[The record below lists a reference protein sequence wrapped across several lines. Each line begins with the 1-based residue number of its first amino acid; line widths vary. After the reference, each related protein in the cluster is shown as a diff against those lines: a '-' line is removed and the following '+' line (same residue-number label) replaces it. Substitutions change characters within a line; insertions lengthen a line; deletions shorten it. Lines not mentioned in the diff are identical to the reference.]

1 MEVTIQCPHCQM
13 ELEAPAELEGK
24 PAICPNCQEQFIVQ
38 PIDTAETVDSPI
50 NVSQTTPPKE
60 DPPTADPSQKKKP
73 RFKTESTPSPLPSN
87 PVSSSGAATPRF
99 KGLDANLLAEL
110 QGEASASGDAQL
122 GDTTSPPS
130 GPAPTPAD
138 PSLMDAQTVPTTR
151 NLRPEKRQKKTARL
165 LTSEAAE
172 TWLPLGNDGQLPQLV
187 VKDEQLKESK
197 QRESTESNPLILVIV
212 LVASVAMS
220 LLLLF
225 VPDELPSSNNSM
237 GDSLDALEE
246 YYIGTKQPLEPYQI
260 LVRSALERENEGER
274 REAKEVYRKLLDMLH
289 AERRNPN
296 EYLTGPP
303 FSSREPNDRSFENHL
318 RVLLSHR

>member
-1 MEVTIQCPHCQM
+1 MEVTIQCPHCRM

-24 PAICPNCQEQFIVQ
+24 PAICPNCQEQFLVQ
-38 PIDTAETVDSPI
+38 PIDAAATVNSPI
-50 NVSQTTPPKE
+50 EVPSNTPPVE
-60 DPPTADPSQKKKP
+60 PTPIEEPPQKKKKR
-73 RFKTESTPSPLPSN
+73 RFKNESKAN
-87 PVSSSGAATPRF
+87 SSSPEPEPDAKPQTEPRVGTPRF

-110 QGEASASGDAQL
+110 QGDTATHEATDSNSL
-122 GDTTSPPS
+122 PPTQTEVPQAPVNP
-130 GPAPTPAD
+130 PA
-138 PSLMDAQTVPTTR
+138 TR
-151 NLRPEKRQKKTARL
+151 NLRPERRQKKTARL
-165 LTSEAAE
+165 LTGEVAE
-172 TWLPLGNDGQLPQLV
+172 SWLPLGNDGQLPQLV

-197 QRESTESNPLILVIV
+197 PRESTESNPLVLVIV
-212 LVASVAMS
+212 LVVSVAMS

-225 VPDELPSSNNSM
+225 VPEQLPTSNHSM
-237 GDSLDALEE
+237 TDSLDALEQN
-246 YYIGTKQPLEPYQI
+246 YIGTKQPLEPYQI
-260 LVRSALERENEGER
+260 LVRSALELENEGER